1 MVGKSQHAT
10 LLFFTPWRS
19 IGLMSKAIQGQGEI
33 LGDPKMS
40 SHFVEEAGPLDVP
53 LRPVLS

>member
-1 MVGKSQHAT
+1 
-10 LLFFTPWRS
+10 
-19 IGLMSKAIQGQGEI
+19 MSKAIQGQGEI

-53 LRPVLS
+53 LRPVLSWYNSPSISYIIE